1 MTRYSGLCAAAALAA
16 LLATPALAGPT
27 RASTVSLAGAAPT
40 VCTLGAP
47 TLAASGDAVLSGS
60 TPSSATV
67 TISNFVDT
75 SNATYIDGISITL
88 NFDAMCNYASHFNSQ
103 TVTGALK
110 DTTPVVAGSGPF
122 LKTLNYQAL
131 LQWAGQ
137 NSVLNTNGTALKKGL
152 QKNVAGSFSGTA
164 ALSITL
170 IDPGV
175 STPLVAGTFTDQLTV
190 QIGAAL

>member
-1 MTRYSGLCAAAALAA
+1 MTRYSGLCVAAVLAA
-16 LLATPALAGPT
+16 VLATPALAGPT
-27 RASTVSLAGAAPT
+27 RTSTASLTGAAPT

-75 SNATYIDGISITL
+75 SNASYVDGISITL
-88 NFDAMCNYASHFNSQ
+88 NFAAMCNYASHFNSQ

-110 DTTPVVAGSGPF
+110 DSQPIVAGSGPF
-122 LKTLNYQAL
+122 LSSLNYQAL

-152 QKNVAGSFSGTA
+152 QKNVPGSYSGTA

-170 IDPGV
+170 VDPGV
-175 STPLVAGTFTDQLTV
+175 STPLVAGTFSDQLTI
-190 QIGAAL
+190 QIGAAI